1 MHPHSEGTFSMP
13 SSHTPSAL
21 VVAFDDHHAV
31 ANAGLALTA
40 TLAERLGVEAVV
52 DELVD
57 LGDRPGHHRPGRK
70 VLTLL
75 HAMVAGGDVID
86 DADVLRTARTQE
98 LLGHRVMA
106 PSTLGTFLRSFTF
119 GHIRQLDRVA
129 ETLLARAWAAGAGPG
144 DQELTIDVDSTVCE
158 VHGHAKG
165 GAAYGYTRRL
175 GYHPLLASRADT
187 GELLH
192 LRMRTGSANT
202 ARGAERFVNELA
214 GRVRRAGARGPLTLR
229 GDSGFWSGKVIGA
242 CRRHGIGFSI
252 TVRQTKLVK
261 AAIAAIG
268 EDAWTDIDY
277 PDGGA
282 AQVAETT
289 LAGKAG
295 GRLIVRRT
303 RLVGAQ
309 ATLWPN
315 WRHHAFIT
323 DRAGTAVWLDADH
336 RRHAVVEL
344 AIVSGTEEATSGL
357 GPRWVRVAA
366 VADGHQRSPT
376 GRGETAGRRPSSSG
390 SWDDASGRFG
400 WWSRRSTRG
409 GQHLGLYERT
419 SMSPP
424 TDRSI
429 VTTAAEPRPRRTTDA
444 RGVAMPGQP
453 AHFEIPAD
461 DTAKGRQFWG
471 SLFDW
476 QFEAMPGPFEY
487 HMTRISD
494 QVGVA
499 VTNMEPGKR
508 GIRTYFYVDDINAG
522 AARVQALG
530 GEANDPGSVP
540 GMGWFATCRD
550 PEGNELG
557 LWQNDPSA
565 PAPTG

>member
-98 LLGHRVMA
+98 VLGHRVMA

-129 ETLLARAWAAGAGPG
+129 EILLARAWAAGAGPG

-175 GYHPLLASRADT
+175 GYHPLLASRAAT

-192 LRMRTGSANT
+192 LRMRTGPGQHRPRGRAVRQRVGRSGPPGRGKRAADT
-202 ARGAERFVNELA
+202 A
-214 GRVRRAGARGPLTLR
+214 
-229 GDSGFWSGKVIGA
+229 GDSGCWSGKVIAA
-242 CRRHGIGFSI
+242 CRRHGIRFSI

-261 AAIAAIG
+261 AAIATIS

-295 GRLIVRRT
+295 GRLVVRRT

-309 ATLWPN
+309 ATLWPD
-315 WRHHAFIT
+315 WRHHAFVT
-323 DRAGTAVWLDADH
+323 DRAGTAVELDTDH

-344 AIVSGTEEATSGL
+344 AIGDLKQGAGLCHCPSGVFLANAAWALVATLAHNLLRWVAALGL
-357 GPRWVRVAA
+357 GVHGLVVAKTIR
-366 VADGHQRSPT
+366 QRFITLP
-376 GRGETAGRRPSSSG
+376 GRLTHTARRRRLHLPSG
-390 SWDDASGRFG
+390 WPWAEGFLDAL
-400 WWSRRSTRG
+400 TR
-409 GQHLGLYERT
+409 LRALPLRT
-419 SMSPP
+419 
-424 TDRSI
+424 
-429 VTTAAEPRPRRTTDA
+429 
-444 RGVAMPGQP
+444 
-453 AHFEIPAD
+453 
-461 DTAKGRQFWG
+461 
-471 SLFDW
+471 
-476 QFEAMPGPFEY
+476 
-487 HMTRISD
+487 
-494 QVGVA
+494 
-499 VTNMEPGKR
+499 
-508 GIRTYFYVDDINAG
+508 
-522 AARVQALG
+522 
-530 GEANDPGSVP
+530 
-540 GMGWFATCRD
+540 
-550 PEGNELG
+550 
-557 LWQNDPSA
+557 
-565 PAPTG
+565 

>member
-98 LLGHRVMA
+98 VLGHRVMA

-119 GHIRQLDRVA
+119 GHIRQLDQVA

-144 DQELTIDVDSTVCE
+144 DQEL
-158 VHGHAKG
+158 HGHAKG
-165 GAAYGYTRRL
+165 AAAYGYTRRL

-187 GELLH
+187 GEMLH

-214 GRVRRAGARGPLTLR
+214 GRVRRAGATGPLTLR

-242 CRRHGIGFSI
+242 CRRHGIRFSI

-261 AAIAAIG
+261 AAIAAIS

-295 GRLIVRRT
+295 GRLVVRRT

-309 ATLWPN
+309 ATLWPD
-315 WRHHAFIT
+315 WRHHAFVT
-323 DRAGTAVWLDADH
+323 DRAGTAVELDTDH

-344 AIVSGTEEATSGL
+344 AIRDLKQGAGLCHCPSGVFLANAAWALVATLAHNLLRWVAALGL
-357 GPRWVRVAA
+357 GVHGLVVAKTIR
-366 VADGHQRSPT
+366 QRFITLP
-376 GRGETAGRRPSSSG
+376 GRLTHTARRRRLHLPSG
-390 SWDDASGRFG
+390 WPWAEGFLDAL
-400 WWSRRSTRG
+400 TR
-409 GQHLGLYERT
+409 LRALPLRT
-419 SMSPP
+419 
-424 TDRSI
+424 
-429 VTTAAEPRPRRTTDA
+429 
-444 RGVAMPGQP
+444 
-453 AHFEIPAD
+453 
-461 DTAKGRQFWG
+461 
-471 SLFDW
+471 
-476 QFEAMPGPFEY
+476 
-487 HMTRISD
+487 
-494 QVGVA
+494 
-499 VTNMEPGKR
+499 
-508 GIRTYFYVDDINAG
+508 
-522 AARVQALG
+522 
-530 GEANDPGSVP
+530 
-540 GMGWFATCRD
+540 
-550 PEGNELG
+550 
-557 LWQNDPSA
+557 
-565 PAPTG
+565 